1 VRLEIHPLA
10 FLVGSLLLCA
20 TWLALRPT
28 PPPPIVLATRAAHVR
43 ERKTIELP
51 ADVLSRYV
59 GSYLLDQTVEIKMEL
74 DGSRLFAISEGTP
87 RYELKPTSEKEFY
100 LPDLDTD
107 VAFEVDANE
116 RVVGFSAKLPMGT
129 ITAKRTR

>member
-1 VRLEIHPLA
+1 
-10 FLVGSLLLCA
+10 
-20 TWLALRPT
+20 
-28 PPPPIVLATRAAHVR
+28 
-43 ERKTIELP
+43 
-51 ADVLSRYV
+51 VLSRYV
-59 GSYLLDQTVEIKMEL
+59 GSYLLDQTVEIKMQL

-100 LPDLDTD
+100 LPDLDAD

-129 ITAKRTR
+129 ITAELAPSLASSSRWSLTSGSSQGTCGAPDREQ